1 MLKYREFVINEEDSG
16 ETKIQGIKT
25 TLSQKFDAIKNAKD
39 SKKPG
44 DTASEIASINQQAGI
59 YQEISV
65 LMKSLSTEIQ
75 KSNTGKNAAEPKE
88 NIY

>member
-1 MLKYREFVINEEDSG
+1 MLKFREFLVNEEDSG
-16 ETKIQGIKT
+16 ETKVQEIKT
-25 TLSQKFDAIKNAKD
+25 TLSQKFDAIKKAKD

>member
-1 MLKYREFVINEEDSG
+1 MLKYKEFVINEEDSG
-16 ETKIQGIKT
+16 ETKIQVIKT
-25 TLSQKFDAIKNAKD
+25 TLSQKFDAIKNAKN

-65 LMKSLSTEIQ
+65 LMKTLSAEIQ
-75 KSNTGKNAAEPKE
+75 KNNTGKDAAGPKE

>member
-1 MLKYREFVINEEDSG
+1 MLKFKEFLINEEDSG
-16 ETKIQGIKT
+16 ETKIQEIKT
-25 TLSQKFDAIKNAKD
+25 TLSQKFDAIKKAKD

-44 DTASEIASINQQAGI
+44 DTSSEIASINQQSGI

-65 LMKSLSTEIQ
+65 LMKSLSAEIQ
-75 KSNTGKNAAEPKE
+75 KSNTGGAAGPQE

>member
-1 MLKYREFVINEEDSG
+1 MLKFREFLVNEEDSG
-16 ETKIQGIKT
+16 ETKVQEIKT
-25 TLSQKFDAIKNAKD
+25 TLSQKFDAIKKAKD

-44 DTASEIASINQQAGI
+44 DTSSEIASINQQSGI

>member
-1 MLKYREFVINEEDSG
+1 MLKFREFLVNEEDSG
-16 ETKIQGIKT
+16 ETKVQEIKT
-25 TLSQKFDAIKNAKD
+25 TLSQKFDAIKKAKD

-44 DTASEIASINQQAGI
+44 DTASEIASINQQSGI

-65 LMKSLSTEIQ
+65 LMKSLSAEIQ
-75 KSNTGKNAAEPKE
+75 KSNTGKNASGPKE

>member
-1 MLKYREFVINEEDSG
+1 MLKFREFLINEEDSE

-65 LMKSLSTEIQ
+65 LMKSLSAEIQ
-75 KSNTGKNAAEPKE
+75 KSNPGKNAGGSKE

>member
-1 MLKYREFVINEEDSG
+1 MLNFKEFIIKEEDS
-16 ETKIQGIKT
+16 EKTKVQEIKT
-25 TLSQKFDAIKNAKD
+25 TLSQKFDDIKKAKD

-44 DTASEIASINQQAGI
+44 DSASEIASINKQAGI

-65 LMKSLSTEIQ
+65 LMKSLSAEIQ
-75 KSNTGKNAAEPKE
+75 KSDASGSKE

>member
-1 MLKYREFVINEEDSG
+1 MLKFREFLINEEDSE

-65 LMKSLSTEIQ
+65 LMKSLSAEIQ
-75 KSNTGKNAAEPKE
+75 KSNTGKNAGGSKE

>member
-1 MLKYREFVINEEDSG
+1 MLKFREFLVNEGDSG
-16 ETKIQGIKT
+16 ETKVQEIKT
-25 TLSQKFDAIKNAKD
+25 TLSQKFDAIKKAKD

>member
-65 LMKSLSTEIQ
+65 LMKTLSAEIQ
-75 KSNTGKNAAEPKE
+75 KSNTGKNAGGPKE

>member
-1 MLKYREFVINEEDSG
+1 MLNFKEFIIKEEDSDK
-16 ETKIQGIKT
+16 TKVQEIKT
-25 TLSQKFDAIKNAKD
+25 TLSQKFDDIKKAKD

-44 DTASEIASINQQAGI
+44 DSASEIASINKQAGI

-65 LMKSLSTEIQ
+65 LMKSLSAEIQ
-75 KSNTGKNAAEPKE
+75 KSDASGSKE

>member
-1 MLKYREFVINEEDSG
+1 MLKFREFVINEEDSQ
-16 ETKIQGIKT
+16 ETKIQEIKT
-25 TLSQKFDAIKNAKD
+25 NLSQKFDAIKKAKE

-44 DTASEIASINQQAGI
+44 DSASEIASINQQAGI

>member
-1 MLKYREFVINEEDSG
+1 MLKFREFLVNEEDSG
-16 ETKIQGIKT
+16 ETKVQDIKT
-25 TLSQKFDAIKNAKD
+25 TLSQKFDAIKKAKD

>member
-1 MLKYREFVINEEDSG
+1 MLKFREFIINEEDSG
-16 ETKIQGIKT
+16 ETKVQTIKT
-25 TLSQKFDAIKNAKD
+25 TLSQKFDAIKSAKD

-44 DTASEIASINQQAGI
+44 DSASEIASINQQAGI

-65 LMKSLSTEIQ
+65 LMKSLSAEIQ
-75 KSNTGKNAAEPKE
+75 KSNTAKSATGPKE

>member
-65 LMKSLSTEIQ
+65 LMKTLSTEIQ
-75 KSNTGKNAAEPKE
+75 KSNTGKNAAGPKE